1 MTEFSQSP
9 FRNKRFSGIFRT
21 YRNITSQQT
30 FVMVKTSWRH
40 LLSSSWSVDQDKYI
54 RLSHSLSKLLQ
65 EFVITSS
72 KSVLKMFLRCHQD
85 VFKTY
90 YQVKLFFLTCLE
102 GLFNAFLRRIAKA
115 IIYRNIWLGH
125 ISEKSLVRIQIFRE

>member
-1 MTEFSQSP
+1 MLW
-9 FRNKRFSGIFRT
+9 
-21 YRNITSQQT
+21 
-30 FVMVKTSWRH
+30 WRH
-40 LLSSSWSVDQDKYI
+40 HEDIFCLRLEVLIKTNIFPLVIRLQNTSSRCVDQDKYI

-125 ISEKSLVRIQIFRE
+125 ISQKSLVRIQIFRE